1 MGDSISAAYG
11 IDPAQGWV
19 NLLAARLAGQSGYH
33 IINASI
39 SGETTAGGLA
49 RLPAILATYRPELV
63 VIELGGNDG
72 LRGYPLASIQENLQ
86 RMVRLCQNN
95 DAKVLL
101 VAMQIPPNY
110 GPAYSRGFLKVFT
123 EAGQATGAAV
133 SKLMLAGIGGQKR
146 LMQQDGIHPTAEAQ
160 AILLANIWPRL
171 QSLLGGDN

>member
-11 IDPAQGWV
+11 IDRARGWV
-19 NLLAARLAGQSGYH
+19 NLLAERLASQSDYH
-33 IINASI
+33 IVNASI

-49 RLPAILATYRPELV
+49 RLPATLAKYRPELV

-72 LRGYPLASIQENLQ
+72 LRGYPLASIQENLK
-86 RMVRLCQNN
+86 RMVRLCQHN

-110 GPAYSRGFLKVFT
+110 GPVYSRGFLKIFT
-123 EAGQATGAAV
+123 EVGQATGAAV
-133 SKLMLAGIGGQKR
+133 SKFVLDGVGGQKR

-171 QSLLGGDN
+171 QGLLGDGN